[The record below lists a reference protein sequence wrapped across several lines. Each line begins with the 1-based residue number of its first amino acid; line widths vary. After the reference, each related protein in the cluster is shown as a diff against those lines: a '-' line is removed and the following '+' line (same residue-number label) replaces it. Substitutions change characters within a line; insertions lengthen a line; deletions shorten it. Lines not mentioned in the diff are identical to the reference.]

1 MSAHPQLKR
10 LYTVEEYFELEE
22 KSDIKHE
29 YYRGEIFEM
38 AGGSANHSRIAG
50 NVFAACHFG
59 LRGSK
64 CEAFTSD
71 IRVLIAAFGFYTY
84 PDITVT
90 CSATQFAE
98 NQTDTIINPIVV
110 IEVLSPSTKNYDR
123 GQKFQFYRSIPT
135 LKEYVVIEQD
145 FPYIEYHFRQE
156 NTWILTEIKSIED
169 TLSLQSIDIQ
179 IPLRDLYARVD
190 WLPVA

>member
-1 MSAHPQLKR
+1 MSAHPQYKR

-29 YYRGEIFEM
+29 YYRGEIFAM

-90 CSATQFAE
+90 CGATQFAE

-156 NTWILTEIKSIED
+156 KTWILTEIKSIED